1 MIALS
6 SEKIWPNIWGPTPD
20 QKPKMS
26 SDPVRVYAEDDA
38 RLPVRLSKVLQD
50 RIASMSELVI
60 AGHLSEG
67 DYRSRTGHIAGLREA
82 LTECERIGKEL
93 SGS

>member
-1 MIALS
+1 MPA
-6 SEKIWPNIWGPTPD
+6 NN
-20 QKPKMS
+20 
-26 SDPVRVYAEDDA
+26 PVRIYSEDDE
-38 RLPVRLSKVLQD
+38 RLPVRLSNVLQD

-82 LTECERIGKEL
+82 LSECERIGKEL